1 MSKRSAKPVVSPV
14 SPAPAD
20 CIRLRG
26 VRQNNLKGFDL
37 DLPLGK
43 YIVVTGLSGAGKSSL
58 VFDTLH
64 AEGQRRYVE
73 TFSAYT
79 RQFLD
84 LLDKP
89 QVDSIENIRP
99 SIAIEQTNTVKT
111 SRSTVGTMTELTDF
125 FKVWFSHVA
134 ECFDPETGEK
144 VEDDTPQSIW
154 EKTIASQ
161 PGRTVVIGFRVAKPD
176 NLSWT
181 EILKNLKGQSYVRV
195 LLPIAER
202 AEVARIDDLLAETA
216 STPASSGKFSVK
228 RSALSVERSTH
239 LFVVQDRITID
250 AANRVRFLEAVETA
264 LHFGQNQ
271 VHLFE
276 PDGEG
281 FREFAH
287 YSRGLHSPK
296 TGRTFRPATP
306 ALFSFNSPLGA
317 CPQCRGFGRVIEIDY
332 RLAIPDQS
340 KSIDE
345 GAIKCWEG
353 EVYSE
358 SKRDLL
364 VFAKKKKIPTNVPFY
379 SLTPEQRAFVI
390 EGEPGY
396 GEENGKTWPRYWYG
410 IKGFFK
416 WLEKNTYKMHVRVFL
431 SRFRAYN
438 PCPSCG
444 GTRLQPESLCWKWRG
459 KTLPDLYQ
467 IPVGELLSLISQS
480 RVEAQKSKIEETR
493 SASLAFD
500 SIRTRLRYLQQ
511 VGLDYLTLDRP
522 SKTLSGGEVQR
533 VNLTSCLGT
542 SLVDTLFVLD
552 EPSVGLHPRD
562 IDRLIAIIRSLTDAG
577 NTVVVVEHDEA
588 MIRAADHVI
597 EIGPEPGSRGGNVVF
612 QGDVPRMLRDKQ
624 SITGAYLSGQR
635 RIEIPTTRR
644 AVDADTPRMRF
655 VGATKHNL
663 NDLSFSVPLQRL
675 VCLSGVSGSGKSTL
689 LDSVIH
695 QGLLTRRHEL
705 TGDPASIREIT
716 LYREFSEIVLVD
728 QSPLTRTPRSN
739 PALYTE
745 AWDLIREL
753 YARTPAAQAAGFNAS
768 SFSFNSGDGRCDHC
782 QGLGSERVEMQFLSD
797 VFVPCPV
804 CEGRRFKPETL
815 AIKWRDRSVAE
826 LLASSVDDAVE
837 LFAEHPAIRGR
848 LATLQAVGLGYLTL
862 GQPLNTLSGGES
874 QRLKLVRYLSGFTEE
889 TSKSQAPGNSGRSKT
904 STASTTGHSS
914 SVTGHSS
921 AFNLRPS
928 DFPQGALLLL
938 DEPTTG
944 LHRHDVKRLLSVLHA
959 LVDRGHSVIVI
970 EHNLDVLKSADWI
983 LEIGPEAGAG
993 GGRIVAE
1000 GPPEIIARAKTAT
1013 SPFLR
1018 AALDEHARGATP
1030 ELLAA
1035 EAPAPYHAASP
1046 GIENRESKIE
1056 NASSLRLE
1064 GARENNLKNIS
1075 VAIPHRELTVVTGV
1089 SGSGKST
1096 LLDSVIHQGLLTRRH
1111 ELTGDPASIRE
1122 ITLYREFSEIVL
1134 VDQSP
1139 LTRTPRSNPA
1149 LYTEAW
1155 DLIRE
1160 LYARTP
1166 AAQAAG
1172 FNASSFSFNSGDG
1185 RCDHCQGLG
1194 SERVEMQFLSDVFVP
1209 CPVCEGRRFKPETL
1223 AIKWRDR
1230 SVAELLASSV
1240 DDAVELFAEHPAIRG
1255 RLATLQAVG
1264 LGYLTLGQPLNTLS
1278 GGESQRLKLVRY
1290 LSGFT
1295 EETSKSQAPGNSG
1308 RSKTS
1313 TASTTGHSSSVTGH
1327 SSAFNLRPSD
1337 FPQGAL
1343 LLLDEP
1349 TTGLHRHDVKR
1360 LLSVLHALVDRGHS
1374 VIVIEHN
1381 LDVLKSADWI
1391 LEIGPEAG
1399 AGGGRIVAEGPPEII
1414 ARAKTATSPFLRAAL
1429 DEHARGATPELLAA
1443 EAPAPYHAASP
1454 GIENRESKIEN
1465 ASSLRLEGARENNLK
1480 NISVAIPH
1488 RELTVVTG
1496 VSGSGKSTLAFD
1508 IVFAEG
1514 QRRFMESMS
1523 PYARQFV
1530 EQLPRPDIDRLTGIP
1545 PTVAIEQRVTRGSR
1559 KSTVAT
1565 ITEVA
1570 QYLRLLY
1577 ARLGVQHHPDTDH
1590 PVEPLSLGQLKKLLL
1605 RVMHGSPNAKKAKHL
1620 YLCAPLIRGRKG
1632 HHQPIVTWMQ
1642 DHGYT
1647 LMRADGRLQRV
1658 DTFQKLDRYKE
1669 HDVEVVVADLKTDPK
1684 PGAALETA
1692 LRLGKGSCFLIT
1704 PQGDVLSWFSTT
1716 RTDSKTGESF
1726 PELDPKHFSFNSPRG
1741 WCPSC
1746 RGHGRV
1752 FPWMLQLDDENA
1764 GNDEAAAALRLRAFG
1779 VESADDV
1786 SEQGQL
1792 CPECHGERL
1801 NRIAR
1806 AVKLRLKKQPA
1817 ISLPALLRCT
1827 PSQLLTHLRN
1837 LDLDERGRLITQ
1849 DIVPQIEERLRFL
1862 DHVGLGYLSLDRP
1875 TETLSGGEAQRIR
1888 LAAQLGSNLS
1898 GVLYVLDEPS
1908 IGLHARDND
1917 RLIETLQSLREK
1929 GNTLLV
1935 VEHDDELMERA
1946 DRIIDLGPAA
1956 GVHGGELLANGTPAE
1971 IKVSDKSLTGLFLA
1985 RGIEHPLRGAYREI
1999 QYGKT
2004 QTPKKADV
2012 ASKKSASKK
2021 NAAASATGPSSLVTG
2036 RSPAF
2041 LTLTGA
2047 RLRNLKNFDLRLPHG
2062 RLVMVAGP
2070 SGAGKSTLFRD
2081 LLNPAVTHAIKAKSA
2096 RLTGRD
2102 FAKATGYVSEEI
2114 ENPRSKIL
2122 PPFDELT
2129 GAAHFKSVIEVDQS
2143 PIGKTPR
2150 STPAT
2155 YLGIFDLIRQFFASL
2170 PESKM
2175 RGYSA
2180 SRFSFNTA
2188 GGRCET
2194 CAGAGR
2200 IKLEMAFMPDTYLPC
2215 DDCRGTRYSADLAD
2229 ITWKGKNIGQVLQ
2242 LTFEEAAQFFDFH
2255 SQLSQ
2260 VCQLM
2265 VDCGLGYLTLGQSSP
2280 TLSGGEAQRL
2290 KLVTELSTG
2299 LASYRERS
2307 RGEQPRNLYLLEEPT
2322 IGLHLSDCE
2331 KLIRVLHS
2339 LVDQGH
2345 TVVVIEHHLD
2355 LLAEADWIIELGPVG
2370 GPEGGELLY
2379 QGPLDGLL
2387 RVKNSPTAPYLC
2399 AKLKR

>member
-1 MSKRSAKPVVSPV
+1 MSKRTAKPTAASVSRKASALAASTSERSVP
-14 SPAPAD
+14 SPES
-20 CIRLRG
+20 IRLRG

-89 QVDSIENIRP
+89 KVDSIENIRP

-134 ECFDPETGEK
+134 ECFDPVTGEK

-154 EKTIASQ
+154 EKISAIHAKQTLIIA
-161 PGRTVVIGFRVAKPD
+161 FRVKKPD
-176 NLSWT
+176 NLTWP
-181 EILKNLKGQSYVRV
+181 EILQNLKGQSYVRILV
-195 LLPIAER
+195 PAVDGNTT
-202 AEVARIDDLLAETA
+202 AHRIDDFLTDLSAA
-216 STPASSGKFSVK
+216 KPSAPASQ
-228 RSALSVERSTH
+228 LSDH
-239 LFVVQDRITID
+239 IFVVQDRVTID
-250 AANRVRFLEAVETA
+250 AASRARFLEATETA
-264 LHFGQNQ
+264 LHFGHNE
-271 VHLFE
+271 VRLFSTA
-276 PDGEG
+276 DST
-281 FREFAH
+281 FREVAH
-287 YSRGLHSPK
+287 FSRGLHSPK
-296 TGRTFRPATP
+296 TGRTFRAASP

-332 RLAIPDQS
+332 RLAIPDQT
-340 KSIDE
+340 KSIDD
-345 GAIKCWEG
+345 GALKCWEG

-358 SKRDLL
+358 SKRDLMT
-364 VFAKKKKIPTNVPFY
+364 FAKKRKIPTNVPFA

-390 EGEPGY
+390 DGEPGY
-396 GEENGKTWPRYWYG
+396 GEENNKTWPQYWYG
-410 IKGFFK
+410 VKGFFK

-431 SRFRAYN
+431 SRYRAYN
-438 PCPSCG
+438 PCPACG
-444 GTRLQPESLCWKWRG
+444 GTRLQPESLCWKWQG
-459 KTLPDLYQ
+459 KTLPELYQ
-467 IPVGELLSLISQS
+467 IPVSELLELVGLSTSLL
-480 RVEAQKSKIEETR
+480 TR
-493 SASLAFD
+493 SAESSRSAELAFE

-511 VGLDYLTLDRP
+511 VGLNYLTLDRS

-562 IDRLIAIIRSLTDAG
+562 IDRLIAIIRTLTDTG

-588 MIRAADHVI
+588 MIRAADHVL
-597 EIGPEPGSRGGNVVF
+597 EVGPTPGSRGGHIVF
-612 QGDVPRMLRDKQ
+612 QGDVPQLLASDAA
-624 SITGAYLSGQR
+624 ITGAYLSGR
-635 RIEIPTTRR
+635 ERIETPGMRRPVTKKSPTL
-644 AVDADTPRMRF
+644 RF
-655 VGATKHNL
+655 TGASKHNL
-663 NDLSFSVPLQRL
+663 RNVDVTLPLQRL

-695 QGLLTRRHEL
+695 QGLLTQRHLL
-705 TGDPASIREIT
+705 TEDVAVIEKIESD
-716 LYREFSEIVLVD
+716 LEFSEIVLVD
-728 QSPLTRTPRSN
+728 QSPLSRTPRSN

-753 YARTPAAQAAGFNAS
+753 YAQTPAAQEAGFSPS

-782 QGLGSERVEMQFLSD
+782 QGLGYERVEMQFLSD

-804 CEGRRFKPETL
+804 CESRRFKPEVL
-815 AIKWRDRSVAE
+815 AITWNGRSVAD
-826 LLASSVDDAVE
+826 LLATSIDDALT
-837 LFAEHPAIRGR
+837 LFAEHATIRSR
-848 LATLQAVGLGYLTL
+848 LASLQSVGLGYLTL

-874 QRLKLVRYLSGFTEE
+874 QRLKLVRYLSGFTGEI
-889 TSKSQAPGNSGRSKT
+889 SAVKSTKPDNAAPSN
-904 STASTTGHSS
+904 
-914 SVTGHSS
+914 
-921 AFNLRPS
+921 
-928 DFPQGALLLL
+928 GALLLL

-944 LHRHDVKRLLSVLHA
+944 LHRHDVKRLLTVLHA
-959 LVDRGHSVIVI
+959 LVDRGHSVVVI

-983 LEIGPEAGAG
+983 LEVGPEAGAD
-993 GGRIVAE
+993 GGRIIAT
-1000 GPPEIIARAKTAT
+1000 GTPETIAAANTAT

-1018 AALDEHARGATP
+1018 DALDEHARGAT
-1030 ELLAA
+1030 EFLAA
-1035 EAPAPYHAASP
+1035 ESPAPYRAALAALP
-1046 GIENRESKIE
+1046 
-1056 NASSLRLE
+1056 SSSVLRLE
-1064 GARENNLKNIS
+1064 GARENNLKN
-1075 VAIPHRELTVVTGV
+1075 
-1089 SGSGKST
+1089 
-1096 LLDSVIHQGLLTRRH
+1096 
-1111 ELTGDPASIRE
+1111 
-1122 ITLYREFSEIVL
+1122 
-1134 VDQSP
+1134 
-1139 LTRTPRSNPA
+1139 
-1149 LYTEAW
+1149 
-1155 DLIRE
+1155 
-1160 LYARTP
+1160 
-1166 AAQAAG
+1166 
-1172 FNASSFSFNSGDG
+1172 
-1185 RCDHCQGLG
+1185 
-1194 SERVEMQFLSDVFVP
+1194 LS
-1209 CPVCEGRRFKPETL
+1209 
-1223 AIKWRDR
+1223 
-1230 SVAELLASSV
+1230 
-1240 DDAVELFAEHPAIRG
+1240 
-1255 RLATLQAVG
+1255 
-1264 LGYLTLGQPLNTLS
+1264 LS
-1278 GGESQRLKLVRY
+1278 
-1290 LSGFT
+1290 
-1295 EETSKSQAPGNSG
+1295 
-1308 RSKTS
+1308 
-1313 TASTTGHSSSVTGH
+1313 
-1327 SSAFNLRPSD
+1327 
-1337 FPQGAL
+1337 
-1343 LLLDEP
+1343 
-1349 TTGLHRHDVKR
+1349 
-1360 LLSVLHALVDRGHS
+1360 
-1374 VIVIEHN
+1374 
-1381 LDVLKSADWI
+1381 
-1391 LEIGPEAG
+1391 
-1399 AGGGRIVAEGPPEII
+1399 
-1414 ARAKTATSPFLRAAL
+1414 
-1429 DEHARGATPELLAA
+1429 
-1443 EAPAPYHAASP
+1443 
-1454 GIENRESKIEN
+1454 
-1465 ASSLRLEGARENNLK
+1465 
-1480 NISVAIPH
+1480 IPH

-1508 IVFAEG
+1508 IIFAEG

-1577 ARLGVQHHPDTDH
+1577 ARMGIQHHPDTDR
-1590 PVEPLSLGQLKKLLL
+1590 PVEPLSQGQLKALLT
-1605 RVMHGSPNAKKAKHL
+1605 RVLATPKAKKAKHL
-1620 YLCAPLIRGRKG
+1620 YLCSPLIRGRKG
-1632 HHQPIVTWMQ
+1632 HHQPIATWIEN
-1642 DHGYT
+1642 HGYE
-1647 LMRADGRLQRV
+1647 LMRADGRLLRV

-1669 HDVEVVVADLKTDPK
+1669 HDIEVVVADLKNLEARSQK
-1684 PGAALETA
+1684 PAKAAKSKTSAKDTSAPSASAVRPLASNVLEEA
-1692 LRLGKGSCFLIT
+1692 LRLGKGSCFLVT

-1716 RTDSKTGESF
+1716 RTDIDTGESF
-1726 PELDPKHFSFNSPRG
+1726 PELDPKQFSFNSPRG
-1741 WCPSC
+1741 WCPTC

-1752 FPWMLQLDDENA
+1752 FPWMLQLEKEEANDDEA
-1764 GNDEAAAALRLRAFG
+1764 DSALRLRAFG

-1786 SEQGQL
+1786 AEEGQP
-1792 CPECHGERL
+1792 CPECHGARL

-1806 AVKLRLKKQPA
+1806 AVKLHFTSKKQPPL
-1817 ISLPALLRCT
+1817 SLPDLLRTT
-1827 PSQLLTHLRN
+1827 PSQLLANLRALE
-1837 LDLDERGRLITQ
+1837 LDARGKLITQ

-1862 DHVGLGYLSLDRP
+1862 DHVGLAYLSLDRP

-1917 RLIETLQSLREK
+1917 RLIETLESLRAK

-1935 VEHDDELMERA
+1935 VEHDDELMEHA

-1956 GVHGGELLANGTPAE
+1956 GIHGGDLLANGTPAE
-1971 IKVSDKSLTGLFLA
+1971 IKASDKSLTGLFLA
-1985 RGIEHPLRGAYREI
+1985 RGIKHPLRGAYRPIEKPEARS
-1999 QYGKT
+1999 QKPAKT
-2004 QTPKKADV
+2004 SKANAIAKDV
-2012 ASKKSASKK
+2012 
-2021 NAAASATGPSSLVTG
+2021 SSLPSADSDSG
-2036 RSPAF
+2036 IRPLASGF
-2041 LTLTGA
+2041 LSLTGA
-2047 RLRNLKNFDLRLPHG
+2047 RLRNLKDFDLRLPHG
-2062 RLVMVAGP
+2062 RLIMAAGP

-2081 LLNPAVTHAIKAKSA
+2081 LLNPAVTHAIKAKKTK
-2096 RLTGRD
+2096 LTGRD
-2102 FAKATGYVSEEI
+2102 FVKATGFTADTLTQTPDAKS
-2114 ENPRSKIL
+2114 L

-2129 GAAHFKSVIEVDQS
+2129 GASHFKAVIEVDQS

-2170 PESKM
+2170 PEAKI

-2194 CAGAGR
+2194 CSGAGR

-2215 DDCRGTRYSADLAD
+2215 DDCRGSRYSADLSD
-2229 ITWKGKNIGQVLQ
+2229 IAWKGKNIGQVLQ

-2260 VCQLM
+2260 ICQLM

-2290 KLVTELSTG
+2290 KLVTELSAG

-2307 RGEQPRNLYLLEEPT
+2307 RGQQPHNLYLLEEPT

-2355 LLAEADWIIELGPVG
+2355 LLLEADWIIELGPVG
-2370 GPEGGELLY
+2370 GPDGGQLLY

-2387 RVKNSPTAPYLC
+2387 KVKDSPTAPYLRT
-2399 AKLKR
+2399 KLKGRA